1 MILFVE
7 SKEVIK
13 MHPIMLKAK
22 QIKCAEFID
31 HLSEDEIIS
40 KLNEYADFIK
50 YDDTVITN
58 DGKYLWIDSEFFG
71 KFEFQIAHSSL
82 QWLVCDFIESLSGSS
97 LIDFMTV
104 LGIE

>member
-1 MILFVE
+1 
-7 SKEVIK
+7 
-13 MHPIMLKAK
+13 MLKAK

-31 HLSEDEIIS
+31 HLTEAEIIS
-40 KLNEYADFIK
+40 KLNEYANFIK

-58 DGKYLWIDSEFFG
+58 DGKYIWIDSEFFG
-71 KFEFQIAHSSL
+71 KFEFQIAHSRL

-104 LGIE
+104 LNIE

>member
-1 MILFVE
+1 
-7 SKEVIK
+7 
-13 MHPIMLKAK
+13 MLKSK
-22 QIKCAEFID
+22 QIKCAEHID
-31 HLSEDEIIS
+31 HLTEEEIIS
-40 KLNEYADFIK
+40 KLNEYAEFIK

-71 KFEFQIAHSSL
+71 KFEFQITHASL
-82 QWLVCDFIESLSGSS
+82 QWLVCDFIESLNGSS